1 MNATVSQMQNI
12 VFKMLCD
19 IDDYC
24 KENNIRYYL
33 SGGSCLG
40 AVRHQGFI
48 PWDDDA
54 DIMIPRPDFN
64 RFIEGFKGKY
74 KTKYGAGSLQIDKE
88 WPMQFGRVWDLST
101 EAHYKNLDTK
111 SMGVFI
117 DVFPIDGLP
126 EQRSKQHLLYKK
138 LKCINVLR
146 HASMRI
152 GFREEEKYRFLKRI
166 LHIFCKP
173 IGPHRFAQMMEK
185 QVINYSFDESKYV
198 GVSMACHYGERET
211 IEQEK
216 MSSSQLLLFNNRLL
230 PVPVGY
236 ETYLTNLYGDYMKIP
251 KDVAERGYTHLVHWD
266 VTIKEKGDSENG

>member
-1 MNATVSQMQNI
+1 MNEKVSQMQEI
-12 VFKMLCD
+12 VFRILCD

-24 KENNIRYYL
+24 KRNEIRYFL

-54 DIMIPRPDFN
+54 DIMIPRPDFD
-64 RFIEGFKGKY
+64 RFIEGFGGDYSK
-74 KTKYGAGSLQIDKE
+74 KYGVGSLKVDSE

-126 EQRSKQHLLYKK
+126 EKKSKQRYLYKK

-152 GFREEEKYRFLKRI
+152 GFREEEKYRVLKNI
-166 LHIFCKP
+166 LHFFCKP
-173 IGPHRFAQMMEK
+173 IGPHRFAQMMEN
-185 QVINYSFDESKYV
+185 QVVKYPFDSSKYV
-198 GVSMACHYGERET
+198 GVSMACHYGDKET
-211 IEQEK
+211 IERENMDK
-216 MSSSQLLLFNNRLL
+216 SVLLQFNGREM

-236 ETYLTNLYGDYMKIP
+236 HQYLSNLYGNYMKIP
-251 KDVAERGYTHLVHWD
+251 KDVAERGYTHLVHWE
-266 VTIKEKGDSENG
+266 VNLMNTEE